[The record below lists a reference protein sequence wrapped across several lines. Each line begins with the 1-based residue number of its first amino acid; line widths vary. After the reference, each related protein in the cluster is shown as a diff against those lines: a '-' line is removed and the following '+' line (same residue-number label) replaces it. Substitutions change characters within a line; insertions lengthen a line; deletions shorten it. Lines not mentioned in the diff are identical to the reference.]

1 MKRTELFWP
10 VLVSTYLL
18 GSLAVSH
25 YALFGSWMQSAFGVP
40 HYYNWDPDGYY
51 LAAGI
56 MFFDGPFAAW
66 YGHPGLPLQFMIG
79 TIAKGMHA
87 LSGDW
92 NHLAYPVFVAQN
104 QYEIILATKVAMTI
118 CHLVSFYFLF
128 KLARMLLE
136 EWESKIAV
144 ILFATTAITLTYIN
158 KISPEPFLL
167 LFVLAGSYFSIRA
180 VAHADTTR
188 ACGLICIAGISA
200 ALAMLT
206 KLTVTFLL
214 PVHYLLW
221 ILIYPRIHARRKV
234 ALAACFIVSCLAG
247 LFLVGRKINWGDFFS
262 FWSAWSPIGFDALTG
277 ETDELSNPL
286 TSIAKIISII
296 SKTAI
301 LYLDA
306 GTLFPPKNHQSQLI
320 LTELPLI
327 VAGFVSIL
335 FLLKTRMEKRW
346 VVYSLI
352 LIMLILA
359 PVVIWKNASH
369 YRFIHLAILSIF
381 VAFGLGEIAR
391 RCRAGTG
398 EIRRRLILAVCLL
411 SLSGPGIALAI
422 SKTVNDMES
431 YNKGWN
437 SIYACLRNDRNGRMV
452 TLVNNTN
459 KAFLPGRLLGWYFD
473 FLNPNNLYS
482 RALETHFLYFSA
494 LSLRQDAADSECV
507 IDVDKL
513 Y

>member
-1 MKRTELFWP
+1 MKRSELFWP
-10 VLVSTYLL
+10 IFVSTYLL

-25 YALFGSWMQSAFGVP
+25 YALFGSWMQYAFGVP

-79 TIAKGMHA
+79 SIAKGMHA

-92 NHLAYPVFVAQN
+92 NHLAYPAFVAQN
-104 QYEIILATKVAMTI
+104 QYEIILATKIAMTI

-128 KLARMLLE
+128 KLARILLE

-144 ILFATTAITLTYIN
+144 ILFATTAINLTYIN

-180 VAHADTTR
+180 VAHADATR

-214 PVHYLLW
+214 PVYYLLW

-234 ALAACFIVSCLAG
+234 VLVACFIVSCLAG
-247 LFLVGRKINWGDFFS
+247 LFLVGKKINWGDFFS
-262 FWSAWSPIGFDALTG
+262 FWNAWSPIGFDALTG
-277 ETDELSNPL
+277 KTDEISNPL

-296 SKTAI
+296 SEPIT
-301 LYLDA
+301 LYLGA
-306 GTLFPPKNHQSQLI
+306 GTLFSLKSFQGQFS
-320 LTELPLI
+320 LTELPL
-327 VAGFVSIL
+327 VVTGFISI
-335 FLLKTRMEKRW
+335 FFFLKTRLDKRW
-346 VVYSLI
+346 VAYSL
-352 LIMLILA
+352 LLLMMILA
-359 PVVIWKNASH
+359 PIVIWKGAAH
-369 YRFIHLAILSIF
+369 YRVIHLAILSIF
-381 VAFGLGEIAR
+381 AAFGLGAIVR
-391 RCRAGTG
+391 RCRAGTAG
-398 EIRRRLILAVCLL
+398 IRKRLILAVCLL
-411 SLSGPGIALAI
+411 SLSGPGVALAI

-431 YNKGWN
+431 YSKGWD
-437 SIYACLRNDRNGRMV
+437 SIYACLRDARNGRMV
-452 TLVNNTN
+452 TLVNSASN
-459 KAFLPGRLLGWYFD
+459 AFVPGRLLGWYFD
-473 FLNPNNLYS
+473 FLEPDNPYS
-482 RALETHFLYFSA
+482 RELAAQFSRSSA
-494 LSLRQDAADSECV
+494 SLLRLKVTDLKCV
-507 IDVDKL
+507 IDVDQL